1 MKDIYKQNRPSGQP
15 MAIRTIDAIDLTEPF
30 NHLWIDRLVTS
41 LYIVL
46 SVSLTVISLAL
57 ALGVSF

>member
-1 MKDIYKQNRPSGQP
+1 MKDIYRRNRPSGQP

-57 ALGVSF
+57 TLGVSF